1 MFFQRYSPG
10 QVVFEISGIVYTQVQ
25 IEDQACNKGFKT
37 VLSRL
42 FRFVMNVR
50 LISLTFLR

>member
-10 QVVFEISGIVYTQVQ
+10 QVVSEISGIVYKQVQ

-37 VLSRL
+37 VLSR
-42 FRFVMNVR
+42 FVRFVMKVR

>member
-10 QVVFEISGIVYTQVQ
+10 QVLFEISGIVYKQVQ

-37 VLSRL
+37 VLSR
-42 FRFVMNVR
+42 FVRFVMKVR
-50 LISLTFLR
+50 PISLTFLR

>member
-25 IEDQACNKGFKT
+25 IKFKFKSKIRLAIKASKQFCH
-37 VLSRL
+37 VLLGS
-42 FRFVMNVR
+42 
-50 LISLTFLR
+50 

>member
-37 VLSRL
+37 VLSR
-42 FRFVMNVR
+42 FVRFIMKVR